1 MKVHAAAL
9 AAIVVF
15 LRWLAVGHV
24 TATVSG
30 LTFTMPALAVAA
42 VAVTAV
48 SGAAVALVIY
58 RLRADQ
64 VRRAT
69 WRAARA
75 GGGG

>member
-9 AAIVVF
+9 AVIVVF

-30 LTFTMPALAVAA
+30 LTFTVPALV
-42 VAVTAV
+42 V
-48 SGAAVALVIY
+48 AAVALVAVSCAFVALVVY
-58 RLRADQ
+58 RLRADR
-64 VRRAT
+64 VRRTA

-75 GGGG
+75 GGW